1 MYTQQL
7 HISLYVS
14 FISKKKNP
22 VNKYWT
28 IADDMNAEILRG
40 VYTDTA
46 IYFEMHQKLDK
57 LMEEW
62 ISW

>member
-1 MYTQQL
+1 MLVLFQR
-7 HISLYVS
+7 
-14 FISKKKNP
+14 KKNP

-28 IADDMNAEILRG
+28 TADDMNAEILRG

-46 IYFEMHQKLDK
+46 NYFEMHQKLDK